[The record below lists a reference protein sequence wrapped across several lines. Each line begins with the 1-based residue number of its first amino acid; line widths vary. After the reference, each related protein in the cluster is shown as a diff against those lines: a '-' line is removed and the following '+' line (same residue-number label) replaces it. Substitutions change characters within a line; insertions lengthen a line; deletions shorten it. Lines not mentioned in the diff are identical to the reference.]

1 VSDPNYAQ
9 PPQYQ
14 PPPPPPPQSGGSG
27 LTLPILIGAVLA
39 LVAAN
44 IYLFLQIDGLKQD
57 LAKAK
62 ETISGEISQ
71 VKEVSNVSTQTAKR
85 NIESLKDELEG
96 ARRQASM
103 AVGQAKVDATK
114 HAEDLAR
121 KLESQQKA
129 SEQRVTG
136 EISKVS
142 EAATAAG
149 TKAEAVGTE
158 VKEVKTDVANTK
170 SELDKTIAALKSTQG
185 DLGVQSGLIATNGKE
200 LAALKAL
207 GERNYFEFNLVKTKD
222 PQRVGDIM
230 LKLDKTDQKK
240 NKFTVTVVADDK
252 KVEKKDKGVNEP
264 IQFYTSKAR
273 QPYEIVVNSVGKD
286 KIEGYL
292 STPKVQTAR

>member
-1 VSDPNYAQ
+1 VSDPNYAP

-14 PPPPPPPQSGGSG
+14 PPPPPPSGGSG

-62 ETISGEISQ
+62 EAISGEISQ
-71 VKEVSNVSTQTAKR
+71 VKEVSNVSNQTAKR
-85 NIESLKDELEG
+85 NIESLKDELEA

-207 GERNYFEFNLVKTKD
+207 GERNYFEFNLAKTKD
-222 PQRVGDIM
+222 PQKVGDIM

-240 NKFTVTVVADDK
+240 NKFTVTVIADDK
-252 KVEKKDKGVNEP
+252 RVEKKDKGVNEP

-273 QPYEIVVNSVGKD
+273 QPYEIVVNTVAKD

-292 STPKVQTAR
+292 ATPKVQTAR

>member
-44 IYLFLQIDGLKQD
+44 IYLFLQIDGLKQE
-57 LAKAK
+57 LAKTK

-71 VKEVSNVSTQTAKR
+71 VKEVSNVSNQTAKR

-158 VKEVKTDVANTK
+158 VKEVKTDVANTR

-230 LKLDKTDQKK
+230 LKLDKADQKK

-252 KVEKKDKGVNEP
+252 RVEKKDKGVNEP

-273 QPYEIVVNSVGKD
+273 QPYEIVVNSVSKD

>member
-1 VSDPNYAQ
+1 MSDPNYAQ

-14 PPPPPPPQSGGSG
+14 PPPPPQSGGSG

-44 IYLFLQIDGLKQD
+44 IYLFLQIDGLRQD

-71 VKEVSNVSTQTAKR
+71 VKEVSNVSNQTAKR

-129 SEQRVTG
+129 SEQRVSG

-158 VKEVKTDVANTK
+158 VKEVKTDVANTR

-207 GERNYFEFNLVKTKD
+207 GERNYFEFNLNKTKD

-252 KVEKKDKGVNEP
+252 RVEKKDKGVNEP